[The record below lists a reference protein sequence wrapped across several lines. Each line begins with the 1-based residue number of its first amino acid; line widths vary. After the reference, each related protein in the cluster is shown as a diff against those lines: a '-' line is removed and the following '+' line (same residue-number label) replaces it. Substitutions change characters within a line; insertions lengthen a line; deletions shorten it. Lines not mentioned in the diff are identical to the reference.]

1 MLRRLA
7 LLVITL
13 LPLVAVAA
21 PHVYLDHSLRSG
33 APLKTVVILSPDVEV
48 SEISAGGV
56 IQKVAA
62 WSENARRYVTDAL
75 RHLAAEDKFKVA
87 ALPALSA
94 DEQASLDQHV
104 ALYNVVASNVLTNS
118 LNGGDVWTRRLES
131 GLTDYT
137 VGPGLAFIADKT
149 GADSALLV
157 IVRDY
162 ESSGGRK
169 AMMVFGAL
177 FGVLVPTGRTFTVA
191 GLVDLRTGTLLW
203 QSYDTSVSP
212 DMRVQADVVQVVDGL
227 FSSYPTGAGR
237 GR

>member
-1 MLRRLA
+1 MLRRIA

-13 LPLVAVAA
+13 LPLVAAA
-21 PHVYLDHSLRSG
+21 QPHVYLDRSLRDG
-33 APLKTVVILSPDVEV
+33 TPVKTVVIISPDVEV

-62 WSENARRYVTDAL
+62 WSENARTYVTGEL
-75 RHLAAEDKFKVA
+75 KHLAAEDKFKVA
-87 ALPALSA
+87 TLPPLSA

-104 ALYNVVASNVLTNS
+104 ALYDVVASNVLANN
-118 LNGGDVWTRRLES
+118 LHGGDVWARRLAS

-169 AMMVFGAL
+169 ALMVFGAL
-177 FGVLVPTGRTFTVA
+177 FGVGVPLGRTFAVA

-203 QSYDTSVSP
+203 QSYDTSISP
-212 DMRVQADVVQVVDGL
+212 DMRVQADVAQVVDGL
-227 FSSYPTGAGR
+227 FSSYPAGAGR
-237 GR
+237 AR